1 MKADI
6 PGYWMNETSGV
17 LRPAIERYL
26 SGGPMTDEHVATMRA
41 YLRQWI
47 AADGWRD
54 AGNLRWSVDGLTS
67 HAAITQWLD
76 RAIEI
81 GIDPL

>member
-6 PGYWMNETSGV
+6 PGYWINETTGR
-17 LRPAIERYL
+17 LRPAIESYL
-26 SGGPMTDEHVATMRA
+26 SGGPMTDEQIAAMRA

-47 AADGWRD
+47 VADDWR
-54 AGNLRWSVDGLTS
+54 GVETLRWSVDGLTS